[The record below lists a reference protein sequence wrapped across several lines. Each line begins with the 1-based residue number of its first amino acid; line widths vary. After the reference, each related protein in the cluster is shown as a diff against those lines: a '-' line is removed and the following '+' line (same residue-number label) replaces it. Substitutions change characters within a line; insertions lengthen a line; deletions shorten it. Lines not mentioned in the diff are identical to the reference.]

1 MILTKHSGGIVIVAT
16 FLIAF
21 LLTVMP
27 MPEWAQAYRPQWY
40 TLTLIYWILAL
51 PERVGIITGW
61 LVGLI
66 VDVMTGTL
74 LGQHALS
81 LSLIA
86 FLTYQTHQRIRL
98 FPLWQQSLL
107 VLVLLLLEKVLS
119 LWVMG
124 AVSVPTPSVLYWTP
138 PLVGMFLWP
147 WVYIILRDL
156 RRKFQVS

>member
-1 MILTKHSGGIVIVAT
+1 VSLAKHQGGIVIFT
-16 FLIAF
+16 SFLIAF
-21 LLTVMP
+21 LLTVLP
-27 MPEWAQAYRPQWY
+27 MPEWAQPFRPQWY
-40 TLTLIYWILAL
+40 TLTLIYWTLAL
-51 PERVGIITGW
+51 PQRVGILTAW
-61 LVGLI
+61 LVGI
-66 VDVMTGTL
+66 TVDVMSGAL

-86 FLTYQTHQRIRL
+86 FLTYQTHQRVRL

-107 VLVLLLLEKVLS
+107 VLLLLLMEKLIS

-124 AVSVPTPSVLYWTP
+124 AIAVPTPSALYWIP

-156 RRKFQVS
+156 RRKFQVT